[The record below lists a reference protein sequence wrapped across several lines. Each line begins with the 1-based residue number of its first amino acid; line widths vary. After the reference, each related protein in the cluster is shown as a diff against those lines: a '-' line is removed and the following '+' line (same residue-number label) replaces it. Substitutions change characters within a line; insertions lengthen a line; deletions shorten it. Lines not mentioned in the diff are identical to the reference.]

1 MLHLCQP
8 SDRKE
13 SFRGNPLSE
22 RDEAPILIRAA
33 GVEDYPGI
41 RDLFQT
47 PEELFRV
54 YPDGEW
60 PFTLEQV
67 ERIAKERVDL
77 TVVTAGE
84 KVVGFANFYR
94 VDGRRSAFLGN
105 VVIAEAYRGRGLGR
119 ALVER
124 MLKRAFEERKME
136 ELRLSVFA
144 DNTPALLLY
153 DALGF
158 TPYGLEARTDPHGG
172 KKVLLHMRRCR

>member
-1 MLHLCQP
+1 MPRLCLP
-8 SDRKE
+8 DDRKE
-13 SFRGNPLSE
+13 SFRENPLSE

-33 GVEDYPGI
+33 RVEDHPGI

-47 PEELFRV
+47 PDELFRV
-54 YPDGEW
+54 YPDGAW

-119 ALVER
+119 ALVEQ
-124 MLKRAFEERKME
+124 MLKLAFEERKKE

-153 DALGF
+153 NALGF
-158 TPYGLEARTDPHGG
+158 TPYGLEVRTDPQEG
-172 KKVLLHMRRCR
+172 KKILLHMFRRR